1 MAQEQKG
8 RGRPKFHWWLAE
20 QCYVLVDEVERQNK
34 PITRR
39 QAIYKFLEGPKFA
52 NLVVSWEKG
61 IEDIKQNH
69 RDILRDYQDR
79 SMHDP
84 DDLKKDM
91 IESGHDYIEP
101 ETGEFFKERDLV
113 SIIEDYQTIKQQ
125 IESIP
130 DPREPGQ
137 TNTGYSD
144 KAYKVILRLIEIHQK
159 YVDDLKARGVI

>member
-69 RDILRDYQDR
+69 RDILRDYQ
-79 SMHDP
+79 SH
-84 DDLKKDM
+84 DDLEDTKKYM
-91 IESGHDYIEP
+91 IECGYDYLEP
-101 ETGEFFKERDLV
+101 ETGEFFKESDLV
-113 SIIEDYQTIKQQ
+113 AINEDYRTIKKQF
-125 IESIP
+125 ESIP
-130 DPREPGQ
+130 DAREPGDRD
-137 TNTGYSD
+137 TGLSER
-144 KAYKVILRLIEIHQK
+144 AYKVILRLIEIHQK

>member
-52 NLVVSWEKG
+52 NLVKSWEKG

-84 DDLKKDM
+84 ED
-91 IESGHDYIEP
+91 
-101 ETGEFFKERDLV
+101 TKERYD
-113 SIIEDYQTIKQQ
+113 
-125 IESIP
+125 
-130 DPREPGQ
+130 
-137 TNTGYSD
+137 
-144 KAYKVILRLIEIHQK
+144 
-159 YVDDLKARGVI
+159 

>member
-69 RDILRDYQDR
+69 RDILRDYQ
-79 SMHDP
+79 SH
-84 DDLKKDM
+84 DDLEETKKYM
-91 IESGHDYIEP
+91 IECGYDYLEP
-101 ETGEFFKERDLV
+101 ETGEFFKESDLV
-113 SIIEDYQTIKQQ
+113 AINEDYQTIKKQF
-125 IESIP
+125 ESIP
-130 DPREPGQ
+130 DAREPGDRD
-137 TNTGYSD
+137 TGLSER
-144 KAYKVILRLIEIHQK
+144 AYKVILRLIEIHQK

>member
-1 MAQEQKG
+1 MANKNKG

-52 NLVVSWEKG
+52 NLVKSWEKG

-69 RDILRDYQDR
+69 RDILRDYQ
-79 SMHDP
+79 SH
-84 DDLKKDM
+84 DDLEDTKKYM
-91 IESGHDYIEP
+91 IECEYDYLEP
-101 ETGEFFKERDLV
+101 ETGEFFKESDLV
-113 SIIEDYQTIKQQ
+113 AINEDYQTIKKQF
-125 IESIP
+125 ESIP
-130 DPREPGQ
+130 DAREPGDRD
-137 TNTGYSD
+137 TGLSER
-144 KAYKVILRLIEIHQK
+144 AYKVILRLIEIHQK

>member
-1 MAQEQKG
+1 MANKNKG

-69 RDILRDYQDR
+69 RDILRDYQ
-79 SMHDP
+79 SH
-84 DDLKKDM
+84 DDLEDTKKYM
-91 IESGHDYIEP
+91 IECGYDYVEP
-101 ETGEFFKERDLV
+101 ETGEFFKESDLV
-113 SIIEDYQTIKQQ
+113 AINEDYQTIKKQF
-125 IESIP
+125 ESIP
-130 DPREPGQ
+130 DAREPGDRD
-137 TNTGYSD
+137 TGLSER
-144 KAYKVILRLIEIHQK
+144 AYKVILRLIEIHQK
-159 YVDDLKARGVI
+159 YVDDLKARGLL

>member
-52 NLVVSWEKG
+52 NLVKSWEKG

-69 RDILRDYQDR
+69 RDILRDYQ
-79 SMHDP
+79 SH
-84 DDLKKDM
+84 DDLEDTKKYM
-91 IESGHDYIEP
+91 IECEYLS
-101 ETGEFFKERDLV
+101 
-113 SIIEDYQTIKQQ
+113 
-125 IESIP
+125 
-130 DPREPGQ
+130 
-137 TNTGYSD
+137 
-144 KAYKVILRLIEIHQK
+144 LIHI
-159 YVDDLKARGVI
+159 

>member
-52 NLVVSWEKG
+52 NLVKSWEKG

-69 RDILRDYQDR
+69 RDILRDYQ
-79 SMHDP
+79 SH
-84 DDLKKDM
+84 DDLEDTKKYM
-91 IESGHDYIEP
+91 IECGYDYLEP
-101 ETGEFFKERDLV
+101 ETGEFFKESDLV
-113 SIIEDYQTIKQQ
+113 AINEDYQTTTKKNYSRR
-125 IESIP
+125 ES
-130 DPREPGQ
+130 
-137 TNTGYSD
+137 
-144 KAYKVILRLIEIHQK
+144 
-159 YVDDLKARGVI
+159 

>member
-1 MAQEQKG
+1 MANKNKG

-69 RDILRDYQDR
+69 RDILRDYQ
-79 SMHDP
+79 SH
-84 DDLKKDM
+84 DDLEDTKKYM
-91 IESGHDYIEP
+91 IECGYDYLEP
-101 ETGEFFKERDLV
+101 ETGEFFKESDLV
-113 SIIEDYQTIKQQ
+113 AINEDYQTIKKQF
-125 IESIP
+125 ESIP
-130 DPREPGQ
+130 DAREPGDRD
-137 TNTGYSD
+137 TGLSER
-144 KAYKVILRLIEIHQK
+144 AYKVILRLIEIHQK
-159 YVDDLKARGVI
+159 YVDDLKARDLL

>member
-1 MAQEQKG
+1 MANKNKG

-69 RDILRDYQDR
+69 RDILRDYQ
-79 SMHDP
+79 SH
-84 DDLKKDM
+84 DDLEETKKYM
-91 IESGHDYIEP
+91 IECGYDYLEP
-101 ETGEFFKERDLV
+101 ETGEFFKESDLV
-113 SIIEDYQTIKQQ
+113 AINEDYQTIKKQF
-125 IESIP
+125 ESIP
-130 DPREPGQ
+130 DAREPGDRD
-137 TNTGYSD
+137 TGLSER
-144 KAYKVILRLIEIHQK
+144 AYKVILRLIEIHQK

>member
-1 MAQEQKG
+1 MANKNKG

-52 NLVVSWEKG
+52 NLVKSWEKG

-69 RDILRDYQDR
+69 RDILRDYQ
-79 SMHDP
+79 SH
-84 DDLKKDM
+84 DDLEDTKKYM
-91 IESGHDYIEP
+91 IECGYDYLEP
-101 ETGEFFKERDLV
+101 ETGEFFKESDLV
-113 SIIEDYQTIKQQ
+113 AINEDYQTIKKQF
-125 IESIP
+125 ESIP
-130 DPREPGQ
+130 DAREPGDRD
-137 TNTGYSD
+137 TGLSER
-144 KAYKVILRLIEIHQK
+144 AYKVILRLIEIHQK

>member
-69 RDILRDYQDR
+69 RDILRDYQ
-79 SMHDP
+79 SH
-84 DDLKKDM
+84 DDLEDTKKYM
-91 IESGHDYIEP
+91 IECGYDYLEP
-101 ETGEFFKERDLV
+101 ETGEFFKESDLV
-113 SIIEDYQTIKQQ
+113 AINEDYQTIKKQF
-125 IESIP
+125 ESIP
-130 DPREPGQ
+130 DAREPGDRD
-137 TNTGYSD
+137 TGLSER
-144 KAYKVILRLIEIHQK
+144 AYKVILRLIEIHQK

>member
-1 MAQEQKG
+1 MANKNKG

-69 RDILRDYQDR
+69 RDILRDYQ
-79 SMHDP
+79 SHE
-84 DDLKKDM
+84 DLEDTKKYM
-91 IESGHDYIEP
+91 IECGYDYLEP
-101 ETGEFFKERDLV
+101 ETGEFFKESDLV
-113 SIIEDYQTIKQQ
+113 AINEDYQTIKKQF
-125 IESIP
+125 ESIP
-130 DPREPGQ
+130 DAREPGDRD
-137 TNTGYSD
+137 TGLSER
-144 KAYKVILRLIEIHQK
+144 AYKVILRLIEIHQK

>member
-69 RDILRDYQDR
+69 RDILRDYQ
-79 SMHDP
+79 SH
-84 DDLKKDM
+84 DDLEDTKKYM
-91 IESGHDYIEP
+91 IECDSYQQVKKCLEFGSNYILLDNMKP
-101 ETGEFFKERDLV
+101 VIIKKCLNLRKSFYFF
-113 SIIEDYQTIKQQ
+113 
-125 IESIP
+125 
-130 DPREPGQ
+130 
-137 TNTGYSD
+137 
-144 KAYKVILRLIEIHQK
+144 
-159 YVDDLKARGVI
+159 

>member
-1 MAQEQKG
+1 MANKNKG

-69 RDILRDYQDR
+69 RDILRDYQ
-79 SMHDP
+79 SH
-84 DDLKKDM
+84 DDLEDTKKYM
-91 IESGHDYIEP
+91 IECGYDYLEP
-101 ETGEFFKERDLV
+101 ETGEFFKESDLV
-113 SIIEDYQTIKQQ
+113 SIIEDYQTIKKQF
-125 IESIP
+125 ESIP
-130 DPREPGQ
+130 DAREPGDRD
-137 TNTGYSD
+137 TGLSER
-144 KAYKVILRLIEIHQK
+144 AYKVILRLIEIHQK
-159 YVDDLKARGVI
+159 YVDDLKTRGLL

>member
-39 QAIYKFLEGPKFA
+39 QDIYKFLEGPKFA

-69 RDILRDYQDR
+69 RDILRDYQ
-79 SMHDP
+79 SH
-84 DDLKKDM
+84 DDLEDTKKYM
-91 IESGHDYIEP
+91 IECGYDYLEQ
-101 ETGEFFKERDLV
+101 ETGEFFKESDLV
-113 SIIEDYQTIKQQ
+113 
-125 IESIP
+125 
-130 DPREPGQ
+130 
-137 TNTGYSD
+137 
-144 KAYKVILRLIEIHQK
+144 
-159 YVDDLKARGVI
+159 

>member
-1 MAQEQKG
+1 MANKNKG

-69 RDILRDYQDR
+69 RDILRDYQ
-79 SMHDP
+79 SHE
-84 DDLKKDM
+84 DLEDTKKYM
-91 IESGHDYIEP
+91 IECGYDYLEP
-101 ETGEFFKERDLV
+101 ETGEFFKESDLV
-113 SIIEDYQTIKQQ
+113 AINEDYQTIKKQF
-125 IESIP
+125 ESIP
-130 DPREPGQ
+130 DAREPGDRD
-137 TNTGYSD
+137 TGLSER
-144 KAYKVILRLIEIHQK
+144 AYKVILRLIEIHQK
-159 YVDDLKARGVI
+159 YVDDLKARGLL

>member
-1 MAQEQKG
+1 MANRNNKG
-8 RGRPKFHWWLAE
+8 GRPKLHWWIAQE
-20 QCYVLVDEVERQNK
+20 VYVLVDEVERQNK

>member
-1 MAQEQKG
+1 MANKNKG

-69 RDILRDYQDR
+69 RDILRDYQ
-79 SMHDP
+79 SH
-84 DDLKKDM
+84 DDLEDTKKYM
-91 IESGHDYIEP
+91 IECGYDYLEP
-101 ETGEFFKERDLV
+101 ETGEFFKESDLV
-113 SIIEDYQTIKQQ
+113 AINEDYQTIKKQF
-125 IESIP
+125 ESIP
-130 DPREPGQ
+130 DAREPGDRD
-137 TNTGYSD
+137 TGLSER
-144 KAYKVILRLIEIHQK
+144 AYKVILRLIEIHQK
-159 YVDDLKARGVI
+159 YVDDLKARGLL

>member
-1 MAQEQKG
+1 MANKNKG

-69 RDILRDYQDR
+69 RDILRDYQ
-79 SMHDP
+79 SH
-84 DDLKKDM
+84 DDLEDTKKYM
-91 IESGHDYIEP
+91 IECGYDYLEP
-101 ETGEFFKERDLV
+101 ETGEFFKESDLV
-113 SIIEDYQTIKQQ
+113 AINEDYQTIKKQF
-125 IESIP
+125 ESIP
-130 DPREPGQ
+130 DAREP
-137 TNTGYSD
+137 
-144 KAYKVILRLIEIHQK
+144 
-159 YVDDLKARGVI
+159 

>member
-69 RDILRDYQDR
+69 RDILRDYQ
-79 SMHDP
+79 SH
-84 DDLKKDM
+84 DDLEDTKKYM
-91 IESGHDYIEP
+91 IECGYDYLEP
-101 ETGEFFKERDLV
+101 ETGEFFKESDLV
-113 SIIEDYQTIKQQ
+113 AINEDYQTIKKQF
-125 IESIP
+125 ESIP
-130 DPREPGQ
+130 DAREPGDRD
-137 TNTGYSD
+137 TGLSER
-144 KAYKVILRLIEIHQK
+144 AYKVILRLIEIHQK
-159 YVDDLKARGVI
+159 YVDDLKARGLL

>member
-1 MAQEQKG
+1 MANKNKG

-20 QCYVLVDEVERQNK
+20 QCYVLIDEVERQNK

-69 RDILRDYQDR
+69 RDILRDYQ
-79 SMHDP
+79 SH
-84 DDLKKDM
+84 DDLEDTKKYM
-91 IESGHDYIEP
+91 VECGHDYIEP

-113 SIIEDYQTIKQQ
+113 SIIEDYQTIKKQF
-125 IESIP
+125 ESIP
-130 DPREPGQ
+130 DPREPGDRD
-137 TNTGYSD
+137 TGLSER
-144 KAYKVILRLIEIHQK
+144 AYKVILRLIEIHQK
-159 YVDDLKARGVI
+159 YVDDLKARGLL

>member
-52 NLVVSWEKG
+52 NLVKSWEKG

-69 RDILRDYQDR
+69 RDILRDYQ
-79 SMHDP
+79 SHE
-84 DDLKKDM
+84 DLEDTKKYM
-91 IESGHDYIEP
+91 IECEYDYLEP
-101 ETGEFFKERDLV
+101 ETGEFFKESDLV
-113 SIIEDYQTIKQQ
+113 AINEDYQTIKKQF
-125 IESIP
+125 ESIP
-130 DPREPGQ
+130 DAREPGDRD
-137 TNTGYSD
+137 TGLSER
-144 KAYKVILRLIEIHQK
+144 AYKVILRLIEIHQK
-159 YVDDLKARGVI
+159 YVDDLKARGLL

>member
-101 ETGEFFKERDLV
+101 ETGEFFKESDLV
-113 SIIEDYQTIKQQ
+113 AINEDYQTIKKQF
-125 IESIP
+125 ESIP
-130 DPREPGQ
+130 DAREPGDRD
-137 TNTGYSD
+137 TGLSER
-144 KAYKVILRLIEIHQK
+144 AYKVILRLIEIHQK

>member
-1 MAQEQKG
+1 MANKNKG

-69 RDILRDYQDR
+69 RDILRDYQ
-79 SMHDP
+79 SH
-84 DDLKKDM
+84 DDLEDTKKYM
-91 IESGHDYIEP
+91 IECGYDYLEP
-101 ETGEFFKERDLV
+101 ETGEFFKESDLV
-113 SIIEDYQTIKQQ
+113 AINEDYQTIKKQF
-125 IESIP
+125 ESIP
-130 DPREPGQ
+130 DAREPGDRD
-137 TNTGYSD
+137 TGLSER
-144 KAYKVILRLIEIHQK
+144 AYKVILRLIEIHQK

>member
-1 MAQEQKG
+1 
-8 RGRPKFHWWLAE
+8 
-20 QCYVLVDEVERQNK
+20 
-34 PITRR
+34 
-39 QAIYKFLEGPKFA
+39 
-52 NLVVSWEKG
+52 
-61 IEDIKQNH
+61 
-69 RDILRDYQDR
+69 
-79 SMHDP
+79 MHDP

-113 SIIEDYQTIKQQ
+113 SIIEDYQTIKKQF
-125 IESIP
+125 ESIP
-130 DPREPGQ
+130 DPREPGE